1 MRVLHAF
8 VVLEVFALG
17 CTVPPTPVFH
27 PGLDA
32 ERLTRV
38 NLRPEDKVI
47 HSANF
52 LSVQNNLA
60 AGTRARI
67 TMYTAEEVHLTL
79 NDGEFVMKPV
89 GKEKFPTDGAG
100 IDAFLDKYF
109 IDRKEGLTLDG
120 MGPADL
126 KDEVMRGTQVIGMT
140 KEQVYTCL
148 GPPLEIDA
156 GAPALPL
163 DRKAILASDHWSYP
177 FQWAV
182 IMPTKMH
189 LYFGDGKLQR
199 VEP

>member
-1 MRVLHAF
+1 MRILHGL
-8 VVLEVFALG
+8 VVLGVFAPG
-17 CTVPPTPVFH
+17 CKVPPTPVFH

-38 NLRPEDKVI
+38 NLRPEGKVI

-52 LSVQNNLA
+52 LSVQSNLA

-67 TMYTAEEVHLTL
+67 TMYTEEEVHLTL
-79 NDGEFVMKPV
+79 NDGEFVMVPV

-109 IDRKEGLTLDG
+109 VDQKEGLTLDG
-120 MGPADL
+120 MGPDDL
-126 KDEVMRGTQVIGMT
+126 KDEVMRGAHVIGMT

-148 GPPLEIDA
+148 GPPLKIDA

-163 DRKAILASDHWSYP
+163 DRKAIMASDHWIYP
-177 FQWAV
+177 SQWAG
-182 IMPTKMH
+182 ILPAERH
-189 LYFGDGKLQR
+189 FYFGDGKLQK